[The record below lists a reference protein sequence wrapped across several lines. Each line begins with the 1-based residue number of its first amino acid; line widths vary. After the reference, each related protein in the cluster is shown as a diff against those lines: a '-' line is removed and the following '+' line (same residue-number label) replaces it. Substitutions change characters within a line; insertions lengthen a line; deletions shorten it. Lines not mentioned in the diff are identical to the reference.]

1 MNLNVS
7 RQKITT
13 TSDLWESTVYYFIKH
28 DYSFFWHELCSI
40 SSSTTRK
47 NIKNPFTI
55 NFIVSIYAGS
65 TNMHVVVVGRLN
77 DYYFFFFLLLIFALY
92 LPSINIYTCFKISS
106 KDTIAKNILIAWPWY
121 FSFRYDTSMCCCSCL
136 SNNFLFSSFV
146 VNKQHSTQTQY
157 TRDEDQLYDKK
168 VIFLRFKR
176 NIVITMESC
185 RIVE

>member
-1 MNLNVS
+1 M
-7 RQKITT
+7 
-13 TSDLWESTVYYFIKH
+13 
-28 DYSFFWHELCSI
+28 
-40 SSSTTRK
+40 
-47 NIKNPFTI
+47 
-55 NFIVSIYAGS
+55 SIYAGS

-77 DYYFFFFLLLIFALY
+77 DYYFFFFSFSFLHCTYTFHQR
-92 LPSINIYTCFKISS
+92 IYAYKISS

-157 TRDEDQLYDKK
+157 TWDEDQLYDKK

-185 RIVE
+185 RIVV